1 MAWKRF
7 RWARWTLAFLIVAG
21 ALSVSAYWV
30 ASGTR
35 PVCTVAT
42 VTHMRAA
49 RSGSTGSETTQTCG
63 LPNVSDYIYVLAVV
77 GVLLLP
83 DARSLKIGGFEFQRL
98 TTEVESTRR
107 EIGDL
112 RQTVTS
118 TVSNSLQVLVG
129 TVRTAADDLR
139 ATFRAQRSA
148 LDRVRYALPDDSQ
161 TTGQLE
167 IIDGI
172 ARQINSDDLDLEEL
186 IRAIGIM
193 RSLVAQGQLIE
204 SGTQGDTVEGAAQ
217 AENVVRGIL
226 DQPGAF

>member
-1 MAWKRF
+1 METLSVGTLDLGIPDRRGRAECQRILGGLWHPASLYGGDRHAYARGALRLDRERDDADVRPAQCLGLHLRAGSRWRAPPTRRQEPQDRRF
-7 RWARWTLAFLIVAG
+7 RV
-21 ALSVSAYWV
+21 
-30 ASGTR
+30 
-35 PVCTVAT
+35 
-42 VTHMRAA
+42 
-49 RSGSTGSETTQTCG
+49 
-63 LPNVSDYIYVLAVV
+63 
-77 GVLLLP
+77 
-83 DARSLKIGGFEFQRL
+83 QRL

-148 LDRVRYALPDDSQ
+148 LDRVRYALPNDSQ

-172 ARQINSDDLDLEEL
+172 ARQIYSDDLDLEEL

-193 RSLVAQGQLIE
+193 RSLVAQA
-204 SGTQGDTVEGAAQ
+204 S
-217 AENVVRGIL
+217 
-226 DQPGAF
+226 